1 MGILVFISEATI
13 SRVIRRAY
21 EGKFVNG
28 LDNIKTSP
36 WNDIVNKTMFNNTRK
51 GKYSE
56 LSMVNKMLLKI
67 QNENLL
73 PKGGGDQP
81 SLDHRVFLHFFLTKQ
96 KSNVPMYIFRH
107 IIKTLRESQTIKRFW
122 IPYGRLFS
130 EILHQGGILNALKE
144 VNFFTDAQ
152 LGTET
157 GKIINGSTLKHIK
170 LIKKED
176 YKVLST
182 DLKESTIVS
191 NLMDD
196 FPPICKQDPV
206 EVQLRYMM
214 DHFERTGQTIKI
226 SDIPENMSRGALLI
240 AKSRKSKKRAMTEAE
255 YVEDAPEPASKKAK
269 KSKAA
274 SQEKLADPEVLSIQ
288 QEAQELDASEVLVKR
303 TRSKKP
309 VDAPQTSIH
318 KKKRKMAIKKLR
330 QASLAAEEEEKAA
343 ASLVTRKVLKKR
355 AEEATLK
362 KALEIAAQILVP
374 SDVLLQEASIKA
386 AQARIELTED
396 LQQLVVSGELL
407 KDSEEKA
414 DGSESAPSEAAALEA
429 ARGNFDHSH
438 SVIEVESGSETST
451 SSPDSSELDDVTLSL
466 LYKNISPTTK
476 PKQKANSKPFE
487 PKYPAVLKSI
497 GEMSQMRVDICN
509 KLPADH
515 PFQSPMVE
523 PLNIAPADVEG
534 FNEPAGSASAT
545 TATSS
550 QSDQPTLVKPLNF
563 T

>member
-1 MGILVFISEATI
+1 M
-13 SRVIRRAY
+13 
-21 EGKFVNG
+21 
-28 LDNIKTSP
+28 
-36 WNDIVNKTMFNNTRK
+36 
-51 GKYSE
+51 
-56 LSMVNKMLLKI
+56 
-67 QNENLL
+67 
-73 PKGGGDQP
+73 
-81 SLDHRVFLHFFLTKQ
+81 
-96 KSNVPMYIFRH
+96 
-107 IIKTLRESQTIKRFW
+107 
-122 IPYGRLFS
+122 
-130 EILHQGGILNALKE
+130 
-144 VNFFTDAQ
+144 
-152 LGTET
+152 
-157 GKIINGSTLKHIK
+157 
-170 LIKKED
+170 
-176 YKVLST
+176 
-182 DLKESTIVS
+182 
-191 NLMDD
+191 
-196 FPPICKQDPV
+196 
-206 EVQLRYMM
+206 
-214 DHFERTGQTIKI
+214 
-226 SDIPENMSRGALLI
+226 
-240 AKSRKSKKRAMTEAE
+240 
-255 YVEDAPEPASKKAK
+255 
-269 KSKAA
+269 
-274 SQEKLADPEVLSIQ
+274 LSIQ